1 MIFLQ
6 KEKNMHSE
14 TVEEIDQQIMQLELY
29 LLLIGGRR
37 LDVQHEIRMKLK
49 ELYAEKKDV
58 LEEHKTQ
65 IVGKSR

>member
-1 MIFLQ
+1 MQ
-6 KEKNMHSE
+6 E
-14 TVEEIDQQIMQLELY
+14 TVQEIDRQIMQLELY
-29 LLLIGGRR
+29 LLIFEGRS
-37 LDVQHEIRMKLK
+37 LKVQHEIRMKLK

>member
-1 MIFLQ
+1 MQ
-6 KEKNMHSE
+6 E
-14 TVEEIDQQIMQLELY
+14 TVQEIDRQIMQLELY
-29 LLLIGGRR
+29 LLIFEGRS
-37 LDVQHEIRMKLK
+37 LEVQHEIRMKLK

>member
-1 MIFLQ
+1 
-6 KEKNMHSE
+6 MHSE

>member
-1 MIFLQ
+1 
-6 KEKNMHSE
+6 MHSE

-49 ELYAEKKDV
+49 ELYAEKKNNVDY
-58 LEEHKTQ
+58 
-65 IVGKSR
+65 IVKEFLFEYNIFG

>member
-1 MIFLQ
+1 
-6 KEKNMHSE
+6 MHSE

-58 LEEHKTQ
+58 LKEHKTQ